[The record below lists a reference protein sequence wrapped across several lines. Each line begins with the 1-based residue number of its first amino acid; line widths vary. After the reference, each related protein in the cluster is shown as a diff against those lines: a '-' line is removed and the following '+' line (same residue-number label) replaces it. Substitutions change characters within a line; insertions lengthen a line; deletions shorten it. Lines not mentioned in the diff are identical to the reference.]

1 MVKILY
7 IDNVYEDIKN
17 KGKITSNSH
26 QAFNNKLLL
35 LEYENHDDSKH
46 ENYQS
51 SSYSPKNEEENQQVN
66 DVVNS
71 CMRVI
76 TEDTEHSSNPI
87 SARYTP
93 RVNTEQPEINSM
105 NPTYNNAMPIMMQ
118 IIPEEY
124 YYYMMKS
131 PGPVRNRRAISTE
144 ESKDFYIDLKKIE
157 TDGRTTIMVRNI
169 PNKYFG
175 LNPQTS
181 SCVKSSSQIKK
192 GIPTQI
198 IEISNGFQQLI
209 KFTFLSHYQQ
219 LLLFF

>member
-1 MVKILY
+1 
-7 IDNVYEDIKN
+7 
-17 KGKITSNSH
+17 
-26 QAFNNKLLL
+26 
-35 LEYENHDDSKH
+35 
-46 ENYQS
+46 
-51 SSYSPKNEEENQQVN
+51 
-66 DVVNS
+66 
-71 CMRVI
+71 MRVI

-169 PNKYFG
+169 PNKYTQDMLLELFEK
-175 LNPQTS
+175 NH
-181 SCVKSSSQIKK
+181 KK
-192 GIPTQI
+192 
-198 IEISNGFQQLI
+198 
-209 KFTFLSHYQQ
+209 KFDFFYLPIDYNVLS
-219 LLLFF
+219 L

>member
-1 MVKILY
+1 
-7 IDNVYEDIKN
+7 
-17 KGKITSNSH
+17 
-26 QAFNNKLLL
+26 
-35 LEYENHDDSKH
+35 
-46 ENYQS
+46 
-51 SSYSPKNEEENQQVN
+51 
-66 DVVNS
+66 
-71 CMRVI
+71 MRVI

-144 ESKDFYIDLKKIE
+144 ESKDFYIDLKNIE

-169 PNKYFG
+169 PNKYTQDMLLELFEK
-175 LNPQTS
+175 NH
-181 SCVKSSSQIKK
+181 KK
-192 GIPTQI
+192 
-198 IEISNGFQQLI
+198 
-209 KFTFLSHYQQ
+209 KFDFFYLPIDYNVLS
-219 LLLFF
+219 L

>member
-1 MVKILY
+1 
-7 IDNVYEDIKN
+7 
-17 KGKITSNSH
+17 
-26 QAFNNKLLL
+26 
-35 LEYENHDDSKH
+35 
-46 ENYQS
+46 
-51 SSYSPKNEEENQQVN
+51 
-66 DVVNS
+66 
-71 CMRVI
+71 MRVI

-157 TDGRTTIMVRNI
+157 TDGRTTIMVTQDMLLELFEKNH
-169 PNKYFG
+169 
-175 LNPQTS
+175 
-181 SCVKSSSQIKK
+181 KK
-192 GIPTQI
+192 
-198 IEISNGFQQLI
+198 
-209 KFTFLSHYQQ
+209 KFDFFYLPIDYNVLS
-219 LLLFF
+219 L